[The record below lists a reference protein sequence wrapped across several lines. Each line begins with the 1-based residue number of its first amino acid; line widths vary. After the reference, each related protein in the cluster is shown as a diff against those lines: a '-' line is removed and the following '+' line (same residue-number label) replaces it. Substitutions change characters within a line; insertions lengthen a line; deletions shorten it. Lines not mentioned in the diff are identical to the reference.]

1 MKHNYLLEHENSYDI
16 ELEIKRIIE
25 REKFQEVEVHTYDMR
40 EVSLGDALE
49 DLDTYGLFSS
59 KKVIVV
65 ENLDVL
71 SFDENK
77 DACNHLIKYLDNPKD
92 DQLLF
97 ITAKKLNRTRKF
109 TKELLKKIEVVT
121 ITFDPISYIKKELD
135 GYQYESSVPFKIS
148 EFCLGDLG
156 SIHQE
161 CSKLKLYRMDSKK
174 ILVSDVLALVVKR
187 LGDSKDSTFQFV
199 RLLAAKQKKEALEKY
214 QELLTYGIDAISLV
228 GLLSSQFLIMYQV
241 KVLEKRGY
249 GKNQIADLLGEKPYR
264 VQKTMEVT
272 SRYTNSELLTIIK
285 KLADIDLKLKSSD
298 VDGNF
303 LIQLF
308 IMENT

>member
-1 MKHNYLLEHENSYDI
+1 
-16 ELEIKRIIE
+16 
-25 REKFQEVEVHTYDMR
+25 
-40 EVSLGDALE
+40 
-49 DLDTYGLFSS
+49 
-59 KKVIVV
+59 
-65 ENLDVL
+65 
-71 SFDENK
+71 
-77 DACNHLIKYLDNPKD
+77 
-92 DQLLF
+92 
-97 ITAKKLNRTRKF
+97 
-109 TKELLKKIEVVT
+109 
-121 ITFDPISYIKKELD
+121 
-135 GYQYESSVPFKIS
+135 
-148 EFCLGDLG
+148 
-156 SIHQE
+156 
-161 CSKLKLYRMDSKK
+161 MDSKK

-228 GLLSSQFLIMYQV
+228 GLLSSQFLIMYQL

-249 GKNQIADLLGEKPYR
+249 GKNQIANLLGEKPYR